1 MDKFYQL
8 VGWVE
13 WVDKRRLRDSVII
26 ILILILL
33 GLPQL
38 ILQNSLGSCLSSTW
52 DVISFQDP
60 ELVVVNYV
68 QLLLLV

>member
-26 ILILILL
+26 ILILVLL

-38 ILQNSLGSCLSSTW
+38 ILQNSLGRCLSSTW

-60 ELVVVNYV
+60 EVVVVRNS
-68 QLLLLV
+68 L